1 MPPPITNYLESTNSV
16 IKIINKILFC
26 LLLMVTQQLKCSYS
40 SSVET
45 GRPCVNQFE
54 A

>member
-1 MPPPITNYLESTNSV
+1 MPPPITKYLESTNSV

-26 LLLMVTQQLKCSYS
+26 LLLTVTQQLKCSYS
-40 SSVET
+40 SDVET
-45 GRPCVNQFE
+45 GGLCVNQFK